1 MTNVRMRCSM
11 EWKKAAL
18 PNRDEKRRNA
28 MTKVRMQ
35 DIANRV
41 GVSAVTVHNAL
52 AGRKGVSD
60 EVREKILNTA
70 REMGY
75 FQSQK
80 KGGLRNIGVV
90 ITEKYLA
97 DYITFYWK
105 IYMEIAMAAPEKN
118 CAVMAE
124 VLKHETEKERKL
136 PCFVE
141 ENAIE
146 ALIVMGE
153 VGREYISFL
162 KANARIPVIFLDFY
176 YKEIAEDA
184 VVTDGFYGMYL
195 MTEYLYERGLRRM
208 AYVGSIHATSSI
220 MDRYC
225 GFRRSLLEHS
235 LPFQEEWLIE
245 DRDETGE
252 IILELPEELPEAFVC
267 NCDLVA
273 YMLID
278 ELEKRGCRVPEDC
291 SVVGFDNYLYPGL
304 LDRGITTYEVD
315 MRGMAEAALR
325 KALERL
331 EGSERGSRI
340 DLVAGHIV
348 EKSSV
353 RAL

>member
-1 MTNVRMRCSM
+1 M
-11 EWKKAAL
+11 A
-18 PNRDEKRRNA
+18 
-28 MTKVRMQ
+28 KVRMQ

-60 EVREKILNTA
+60 EVREKILDTA

-90 ITEKYLA
+90 ISEKYLA

-105 IYMEIAMAAPEKN
+105 IYMEIAMAAPERN

-136 PCFVE
+136 PCFVG
-141 ENAIE
+141 ENAVE

-153 VGREYISFL
+153 VDRGYIGFL
-162 KANARIPVIFLDFY
+162 KHSVKMPVVFLDFY

-195 MTEYLYERGLRRM
+195 MTEYLYERGFRRM

-225 GFRRSLLEHS
+225 GFRRSLLEHGV
-235 LPFQEEWLIE
+235 PFREEWLME
-245 DRDETGE
+245 DRNETGD
-252 IILELPEELPEAFVC
+252 ILLELPEELPEAFVC

-273 YMLID
+273 SRLID
-278 ELEKRGCRVPEDC
+278 ALEERGLKVPEDC

-315 MRGMAEAALR
+315 MKGMAEAALG
-325 KALERL
+325 KVLARL
-331 EGSERGSRI
+331 EGLDAVGRL
-340 DLVAGHIV
+340 DLVTGHIV
-348 EKSSV
+348 EKKSV
-353 RAL
+353 RALREADVSGAL

>member
-1 MTNVRMRCSM
+1 M
-11 EWKKAAL
+11 A
-18 PNRDEKRRNA
+18 
-28 MTKVRMQ
+28 KVRMQ
-35 DIANRV
+35 DIANQV

-60 EVREKILNTA
+60 EMRKKILSTA

-75 FQSQK
+75 FQGQK
-80 KGGLRNIGVV
+80 KGGGLCNIGVV
-90 ITEKYLA
+90 ISERYLA
-97 DYITFYWK
+97 DYVTFYWK
-105 IYMEIAMAAPEKN
+105 IYMEIAMAAPDRN

-124 VLKHETEKERKL
+124 VLKRETEKERRL

-141 ENAIE
+141 EGAVE

-153 VGREYISFL
+153 IDREYIGFL
-162 KANARIPVIFLDFY
+162 KESVQMPVVFLDFY

-195 MTEYLYERGLRRM
+195 MTEYLYERGFRQM

-220 MDRYC
+220 MDRFCGYC
-225 GFRRSLLEHS
+225 RALLEHGIS
-235 LPFQEEWLIE
+235 FREEWLIE
-245 DRDETGE
+245 DRDEAGE
-252 IILELPEELPEAFVC
+252 IVLKLPEELPEAFVC

-273 YMLID
+273 SKLID
-278 ELEKRGCRVPEDC
+278 ELERRGVRVPEDC

-315 MRGMAEAALR
+315 MRGMAQAALR

-331 EGSERGSRI
+331 ERFGEAGRLE
-340 DLVAGHIV
+340 LVTGHIV

-353 RAL
+353 RSLRGDGN